1 MRELQEAK
9 TSVLAVTINL
19 ALHRQGAEKNRR
31 LGSWRFPDDESVA
44 TLFLSRDDSSP
55 QRLRQTTESPYPL
68 VLARA
73 AV

>member
-44 TLFLSRDDSSP
+44 TLFLSRDDST